1 MPDAAMSSVSICVIC
16 GLADAMVRW
25 LINVMIFAMFFAFLA
40 IFAVKLRCVLYV
52 FAVRSLASDQ
62 HGGWISMRLE
72 SSSPATTTT
81 APESDRISSMPISL
95 RSEIFSPRR

>member
-40 IFAVKLRCVLYV
+40 IFAVKLRCVLRA
-52 FAVRSLASDQ
+52 FAV
-62 HGGWISMRLE
+62 H
-72 SSSPATTTT
+72 
-81 APESDRISSMPISL
+81 
-95 RSEIFSPRR
+95 PRTGPPDPTYDPH